1 MIVQLYCRRAI
12 AVEDAFPTPMD
23 FDYSIESVFNE
34 QARQFVESHC
44 ASSGCSTVLLIMI
57 ILLI

>member
-23 FDYSIESVFNE
+23 FDYSIESAFNE

-44 ASSGCSTVLLIMI
+44 VSSGCSTVLLITI